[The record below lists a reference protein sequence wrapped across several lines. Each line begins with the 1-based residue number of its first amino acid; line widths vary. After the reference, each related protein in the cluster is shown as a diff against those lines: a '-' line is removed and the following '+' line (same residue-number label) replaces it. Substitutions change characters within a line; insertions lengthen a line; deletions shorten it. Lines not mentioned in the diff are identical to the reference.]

1 MCNETTA
8 TPFLS
13 VLMRTQGKRYE
24 ALKEAFLSLE
34 AQSDC
39 DFEVLL
45 ILHRATE
52 ADKQKTIELLQT
64 LSPTMRQRLTWRALE
79 SGTRS
84 APLNLALSLARGSY
98 ITMLDDD
105 DVVFEDWVE
114 TFHRG
119 AEKHPG
125 AVIRSY
131 GMTQYW
137 NANPV
142 GDALWLQAAEAPEP
156 TYCAPFDLQKQLTD
170 NYTPISC
177 MAVPRVCYA
186 EEGIAFDETLTTAED
201 WDFMMRCALSHGLY
215 DSGRITFLYRLWR
228 NAETSHTLHQNDE
241 WLKNRETILQKIEK
255 SHEQA
260 IEQGTW
266 HYYGEDAAVTAI
278 PKRSF
283 GKRLRNAIRTHGL
296 LGFPAVVI
304 RKIWYRLFG

>member
-1 MCNETTA
+1 MCKETTA
-8 TPFLS
+8 APFLS

-24 ALKEAFLSLE
+24 ALKEALLSLE
-34 AQSDC
+34 AQSDG

-45 ILHRATE
+45 ILHRAKE
-52 ADKQKTIELLQT
+52 EDKQTTLALLES
-64 LSPTMRQRLTWRALE
+64 LSPSFRRRLTWRALE
-79 SGTRS
+79 TGTRS
-84 APLNLALSLARGSY
+84 APLNLALSLAQGQY

-105 DVVFEDWVE
+105 DVVFEHWVE
-114 TFHRG
+114 AFHHG

-125 AVIRSY
+125 AVIRCY

-177 MAVPRVCYA
+177 MAVPRACYS
-186 EEGIAFDETLTTAED
+186 ELGIAFDESLTTAED
-201 WDFMMRCALSHGLY
+201 WDFMMRCALSCGLY
-215 DSGRITFLYRLWR
+215 DNGRIAFLYRLWR

-241 WLKNRETILQKIEK
+241 WLKNRETILKKMEESHRLAMEK
-255 SHEQA
+255 
-260 IEQGTW
+260 GTW
-266 HYYGEDAAVTAI
+266 HYYGEDAVATAI

-296 LGFPAVVI
+296 LGFPIVVI